1 MSDVSLIEVIGYFG
15 SFFIAFA
22 MTFSSI
28 IRLRWFSLIGTI
40 LFTTYGFGI
49 GAYPVGIV
57 NAFIMITN
65 IVFLVKQYNKKELF
79 RTLEI
84 RNDNNYLLDFVHFH
98 KEDIAKFYP
107 DFSVKNSKD
116 HLSFLILRNMQVAG
130 IFIGRLLDGNKLCVE
145 LDYVIPEYRDYKLG
159 KYVYSADQPIFKEK
173 NIKSLISGSYSPKN
187 DAYLKKIGFEKI
199 LEDGTPIYQ
208 KHL

>member
-65 IVFLVKQYNKKELF
+65 IVFLVKQY
-79 RTLEI
+79 R
-84 RNDNNYLLDFVHFH
+84 
-98 KEDIAKFYP
+98 
-107 DFSVKNSKD
+107 
-116 HLSFLILRNMQVAG
+116 
-130 IFIGRLLDGNKLCVE
+130 
-145 LDYVIPEYRDYKLG
+145 
-159 KYVYSADQPIFKEK
+159 
-173 NIKSLISGSYSPKN
+173 
-187 DAYLKKIGFEKI
+187 
-199 LEDGTPIYQ
+199 
-208 KHL
+208 